1 VEAPSRPGKKE
12 REMMEELS
20 RQGKKGKMGPEETSF
35 QRFAK

>member
-20 RQGKKGKMGPEETSF
+20 RQGKKGMMGPEEANLSAF
-35 QRFAK
+35 RE